1 MTKPMKIR
9 LQHFIALCFTA
20 LMLFLFS
27 CGDSGVETPP
37 TEVAIPVTKVTIATS
52 NVGSGGTISNSQT
65 VDSGQSVSVSV
76 TVNEHYEL
84 SQWKGDCGTFS
95 KDDLTV
101 TFTAS
106 ASCAI
111 SAEFTK
117 ISYTITTTS
126 GVGGSVADP
135 KEFTGSFG
143 DAVTFKAEPEE
154 GYDFGGWKLTG
165 SGCPTL
171 SNPTISTA
179 SFTVSG
185 NCQLDASFMKSPLTI
200 ITSSIGKGDITETQ
214 MVEYGDEVS
223 ITATANEHH
232 QLSEWRGDCGT
243 FSNEEL
249 TITFNVADNCDVRA
263 VFEEISYTITTTS
276 GEGGTVADP
285 NEFTGNFGDEVTFKA
300 KPQAGYDFVAWKL
313 TGSGCPTLSDS
324 TISTA
329 SFTVSGHCQLEAT
342 FMKTPRTI
350 TTSSSDGGQITDTL
364 VVDHGDEVSITAT
377 VDEFYQLEEWTGDC
391 GTFTKDETTIS
402 FIATKDCELEATFTK
417 IPRTITT
424 SATEGGQITDNQVL
438 KHGDEVSITATADEF
453 YQLEE
458 WTGDC
463 GEFSNDELTISF
475 PVTKDC
481 EINAAFEKI
490 PYTITVTT
498 SDGGSV
504 SESSLTKVQGDSVT
518 LTATIQDEDFQFK
531 EWNLIGT
538 ACPEL
543 SDSSNS
549 AVTFIVQGDCE
560 FRALFIPLG
569 NTLELASNG
578 VTVRVKS
585 KFLNLEESLLGS
597 VGHIDYGGS
606 RGQVEYLIVDNDAL
620 QDLVNMNENVENV
633 CTTFVTDMGSMF
645 EETTSFNQ
653 DIGSWDTSKVTDMS
667 RMFLGTEDVLHE
679 FNQDIGSWDTSKVTD
694 MREMFSYASSFNQDI
709 GSWDT
714 SSVTDMSGMF
724 QGTLYAP
731 HNFDQN
737 IGSWD
742 TSNVT
747 DMGGMFFHTLT
758 FNQDIGS
765 WDTGSVTN
773 MRSMFTEAIKFNQD
787 ISSWDVS
794 NVTNM
799 SFMFALTKAFNQDIG
814 SWDTSNVTSM
824 NFMFAFADVFNQDIS
839 NWDVC
844 KVITSPPE
852 EFSVNSPIDGTSS
865 IPDFSG
871 SGC

>member
-1 MTKPMKIR
+1 MKIK
-9 LQHFIALCFTA
+9 LQHFIALCFIA
-20 LMLFLFS
+20 QLLILFS

-37 TEVAIPVTKVTIATS
+37 TEVAIPVTKVTISTS
-52 NVGSGGTISNSQT
+52 TVGSGGTISNSQT
-65 VDSGQSVSVSV
+65 VDSGQSVSVSA

-95 KDDLTV
+95 KDNLTV
-101 TFTAS
+101 TITAS

-117 ISYTITTTS
+117 VSYTITTTS
-126 GVGGSVADP
+126 GEGGSVADP

-143 DAVTFKAEPEE
+143 DAVTFKAEPQE

-185 NCQLDASFMKSPLTI
+185 NCQLEASFMKSPRTI
-200 ITSSIGKGDITETQ
+200 ITSSIGGGDITETQ

-223 ITATANEHH
+223 ITATPNEHY
-232 QLSEWRGDCGT
+232 LLTEWRGDCGT

-249 TITFNVADNCDVRA
+249 TITFNVAENCDIRA

-276 GEGGTVADP
+276 GEGGSVADP
-285 NEFTGNFGDEVTFKA
+285 KEFTGNFGDEVTFKA
-300 KPQAGYDFVAWKL
+300 KPQEGYDFVAWKL
-313 TGSGCPTLSDS
+313 TGNSCPTLSDS

-342 FMKTPRTI
+342 FMKIPRTI
-350 TTSSSDGGQITDTL
+350 TTSSSDGGQITDTQ

-377 VDEFYQLEEWTGDC
+377 ADEFYQLEEWIGDC

-402 FIATKDCELEATFTK
+402 FIATKDCELEASFTK
-417 IPRTITT
+417 IPRNITT
-424 SATEGGQITDNQVL
+424 SATEGGQITDSQVL
-438 KHGDEVSITATADEF
+438 KHGDEVSITVSVDEH
-453 YQLEE
+453 YQLAQ

-463 GEFSNDELTISF
+463 GEFSKDELNISF
-475 PVTKDC
+475 PATKDC
-481 EINAAFEKI
+481 EINAVFEKK

-498 SDGGSV
+498 SGGGSV

-531 EWNLIGT
+531 EWNLVGT

-549 AVTFIVQGDCE
+549 ALTFIVQGDCE

-569 NTLELASNG
+569 DTLELASNG

-606 RGQVEYLIVDNDAL
+606 RGRVEYPIVDNNAL
-620 QDLVNMNENVENV
+620 QDLVNMNQNVENV

-645 EETTSFNQ
+645 EGNTSFNEDIGSWDTSNVTNMSRMFQ
-653 DIGSWDTSKVTDMS
+653 GTEDVPHEFNQNIGSWDTSKVTDMS
-667 RMFLGTEDVLHE
+667 RMFA
-679 FNQDIGSWDTSKVTD
+679 
-694 MREMFSYASSFNQDI
+694 YASSFNQDI

-714 SSVTDMSGMF
+714 SNVTDMSKMF
-724 QGTLYAP
+724 QGTLYVR
-731 HNFDQN
+731 HEFNQN

-742 TSNVT
+742 TSNVAN
-747 DMGGMFFHTLT
+747 MEGMFAYALT

-765 WDTGSVTN
+765 WDTGNVIN
-773 MRSMFTEAIKFNQD
+773 MRSMFIEAFKFNKD

-794 NVTNM
+794 NVTDM
-799 SFMFALTKAFNQDIG
+799 SFMFALNHAFNQDIS
-814 SWDTSNVTSM
+814 SWDTSNVTKM
-824 NFMFAFADVFNQDIS
+824 DYMFAFAEVFNQDIS

-844 KVITSPPE
+844 KVTTSPPE